1 MLRCHAMKSVE
12 TPVGIGIIGSGN
24 RMRGVVQNLKK
35 AAGDKIE
42 IRAVYDPSTLAVE
55 ETQRLFGKSVIAC
68 GSEEELLTHPAISWV
83 FIGSM
88 NNQHKRHIL
97 GALAAD
103 KHVFA
108 EKPLATTLE
117 DCLAIR
123 DAVAASDRTFAL
135 GLVLRYSR
143 FYQKIREVVDSGVLG
158 KLISFEFNE
167 TLGFNHGGYIFGN
180 WRKSWELS
188 GGHVLEKCCHDIDL
202 ANWFIGSLPV
212 RAASFGGQDVF
223 TRENAKLA
231 EDIGPNAEGL
241 PAYRG
246 WKTLVIEVTDPFFG
260 DADIFDNQVAILE
273 YANGVRATFHTNC
286 NAGIPERRMLFVGAR
301 AALRGDL
308 VAGKLELGRI
318 GWDSSMETLIDDPTD
333 GHGGGDKIMGEKLS
347 RTLLE
352 GEPPYASVKEGLYS
366 AITAFAIDQSVREN
380 RIVDVRPLWNRAG
393 IM

>member
-1 MLRCHAMKSVE
+1 MKKAEPLVE
-12 TPVGIGIIGSGN
+12 IGIIGSGQ
-24 RMRGVVQNLKK
+24 RMRGVAQNLINS
-35 AAGDKIE
+35 GGEKIVV
-42 IRAVYDPSTLAVE
+42 RAVYDPSAVSVE
-55 ETQRLFGKSVIAC
+55 ETQRLFGTDVERCAT
-68 GSEEELLTHPAISWV
+68 EEALLNHSNISWV

-97 GALAAD
+97 GALAAG

-167 TLGFNHGGYIFGN
+167 TLGFNHSGYIFGN
-180 WRKSWELS
+180 WRHSWELS

-212 RAASFGGQDVF
+212 RVASFGGQDIF

-231 EDIGPNAEGL
+231 EEIGPNAEGL

-246 WKTLVIEVTDPFFG
+246 WKTPVIEVTDPFSG

-286 NAGIPERRMLFVGAR
+286 NAGIPERRMLFLGTKGT
-301 AALRGDL
+301 LRGDL

-318 GWDSSMETLIDDPTD
+318 GWDASIETLIDDVTD
-333 GHGGGDKIMGEKLS
+333 GHGGGDVIMGEELS

-352 GEPPYASVKEGLYS
+352 GEPPYASVKEGLSS

-380 RIVDVRPLWNRAG
+380 RIVDVRPLWATAG